1 MAAQGLDT
9 ILQAFLD
16 AVNDKKWDEVNN
28 YLRPSVAAAYD
39 ETPETRDD
47 FVKRLT
53 ATADRG
59 DRLSADSWTIDEAAQ
74 TVGARLV
81 TSIKDAAEGTSA
93 QVWDLVIVSFEDGK
107 IARFYQVASK
117 MSRDPRAGPPAP
129 EVTPKPSGTLLSA
142 GEIDARYRE
151 YIFSY
156 NEGAMHTVLPRL
168 WSNAVSFN
176 GKYLPVNVAVVLLGK
191 ILLPVIAGLKYQIE
205 EVAVDEGRQQIAVR
219 LSLEGVPE
227 NDFLQKGGPGE
238 KVKVYEHALYGYED
252 GKISWG
258 WAAQAFHTL
267 PPPAPG
273 AGGP

>member
-9 ILQAFLD
+9 ILQAFLG

-28 YLRPSVAAAYD
+28 YLRPSVTVAYD
-39 ETPETRDD
+39 ENPETRDD

-81 TSIKDAAEGTSA
+81 TSAAEGTPA

-107 IARFYQVASK
+107 IARFYQIASK
-117 MSRDPRAGPPAP
+117 GSRDPRAGTLAP
-129 EVTPKPSGTLLSA
+129 ELTSKPSGTLLSA

-156 NEGAMHTVLPRL
+156 NEGAMHTVMPRL
-168 WSNAVSFN
+168 WSKVVSFN
-176 GKYLPVNVAVVLLGK
+176 GNQAPLEIAVVVLSK

-205 EVAVDEGRQQIAVR
+205 EVAVDAGRQRIAVR
-219 LSLEGVPE
+219 LSIEGVPE
-227 NDFLQKGGPGE
+227 NEYLQKGDPGE
-238 KVKVYEHALYGYED
+238 KVKVYEHAIYALED
-252 GKISWG
+252 GKFSWG
-258 WAAQAFHTL
+258 WSSQAFDTL
-267 PPPAPG
+267 PLPALPAG
-273 AGGP
+273 AP

>member
-1 MAAQGLDT
+1 MPGNESRPDGAVGGSESRPDGDAFKQRMMVPRHWNREQGIYSDYT
-9 ILQAFLD
+9 IHSDQAPHSPGRTIPYTQL
-16 AVNDKKWDEVNN
+16 
-28 YLRPSVAAAYD
+28 P
-39 ETPETRDD
+39 
-47 FVKRLT
+47 RLLHKP
-53 ATADRG
+53 RG
-59 DRLSADSWTIDEAAQ
+59 AS
-74 TVGARLV
+74 LV
-81 TSIKDAAEGTSA
+81 TSYTSA
-93 QVWDLVIVSFEDGK
+93 T
-107 IARFYQVASK
+107 
-117 MSRDPRAGPPAP
+117 RAPGTPAP
-129 EVTPKPSGTLLSA
+129 GPRRPGSPPSPSGTLLSA

-156 NEGAMHTVLPRL
+156 NEGATHPVLLPRL

-176 GKYLPVNVAVVLLGK
+176 GKQLPVDLAVVLLGK

-238 KVKVYEHALYGYED
+238 KVKVYEHAFYGYED

-258 WAAQAFHTL
+258 WAAQAFDTL